1 DARPHR
7 PRQRVSGR
15 SRACRT
21 ESRRHGSHED
31 GKRAARDLDRGRA
44 TDSCDPRER
53 GGEGRSPTRNGGMMR
68 PTILGIALLAPF
80 GCAHTPAAAPV
91 PTPPPSASAAVPS
104 TDIYLYRLS
113 RSFVPFR
120 QRLIN
125 ITNRPGYDNQ
135 PSFDGPA
142 ILYTSIRNGQAD
154 IYRFE
159 DGIH

>member
-1 DARPHR
+1 
-7 PRQRVSGR
+7 
-15 SRACRT
+15 
-21 ESRRHGSHED
+21 
-31 GKRAARDLDRGRA
+31 
-44 TDSCDPRER
+44 
-53 GGEGRSPTRNGGMMR
+53 
-68 PTILGIALLAPF
+68 
-80 GCAHTPAAAPV
+80 
-91 PTPPPSASAAVPS
+91 VPS

-113 RSFVPFR
+113 RSLVPFR

-159 DGIH
+159 DGIHAPVTSTPESEYSAALTPDGNAITVVRVERDSTQRLWRFPKDG